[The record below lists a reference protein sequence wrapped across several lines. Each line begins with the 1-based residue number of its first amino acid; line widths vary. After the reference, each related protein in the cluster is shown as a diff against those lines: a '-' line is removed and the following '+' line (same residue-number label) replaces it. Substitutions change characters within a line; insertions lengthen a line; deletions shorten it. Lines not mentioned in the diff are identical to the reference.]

1 MLGLQPNSIAKALT
15 KRKIKAGAE
24 WVEQDLKLDAANDG
38 RDALSKAIYSRLFDY
53 LIRKI
58 NVAFLAGGQPVDEK
72 SAVIVGIVDIFGF
85 EVFEVNSLEQLCINF
100 TNEKLQALFTKTVF
114 EETLKA
120 YKADG
125 IDADDITYVDNKV
138 RPAARAAHGDA
149 PVCVPARWVTGVR
162 ITGGRRPPARARTPG
177 GCENAAH
184 LARPRGRAGAH

>member
-1 MLGLQPNSIAKALT
+1 M
-15 KRKIKAGAE
+15 
-24 WVEQDLKLDAANDG
+24 
-38 RDALSKAIYSRLFDY
+38 
-53 LIRKI
+53 
-58 NVAFLAGGQPVDEK
+58 
-72 SAVIVGIVDIFGF
+72 IVGIVDIFGF

-162 ITGGRRPPARARTPG
+162 ITGGRRPPARARIPG

-184 LARPRGRAGAH
+184 VARPRGRAGAH